1 MTSDHLDSDGVPLPD
16 GPLEEAAGG
25 DVVTLHRG
33 AGRARRPP
41 TTDAAELAV
50 CSFGEVA
57 ARVAAAGE
65 PRWLVEGLW
74 PADAYGVLA
83 ADIKAGKTWAA
94 LDLAVSVVTG
104 LPWFGHFACP
114 TPGGVLVFLGEG
126 GERAMVRRIEA
137 VATHK
142 GADPAVVAERLRLCF
157 RVPHLAAPGAGA
169 ELLAV
174 ERELEAHPAAL
185 VILDPLYLA
194 AGGASGSSLY
204 DMGAVLQAIQGVC
217 QAAGCALMVVTH
229 WKKTGDGKG
238 AERISGAGP
247 AAWARVIASVSVD
260 YRGADADGA
269 STVLLGFELI
279 GGELADT
286 CFRVR
291 RRVRAHDP
299 ADLGSPLAYTVEVL
313 PADDG
318 TVDDAAAAGLSPSRQ
333 WVLAALRAGG
343 GFQTVKQLG
352 DRLAEAGHAL
362 KPRTIQVGL
371 GELEAA
377 GLAAGSE
384 EGPGLARYW
393 SPATP
398 TDSSEKGGEGVP

>member
-1 MTSDHLDSDGVPLPD
+1 M
-16 GPLEEAAGG
+16 
-25 DVVTLHRG
+25 
-33 AGRARRPP
+33 
-41 TTDAAELAV
+41 
-50 CSFGEVA
+50 
-57 ARVAAAGE
+57 
-65 PRWLVEGLW
+65 
-74 PADAYGVLA
+74 
-83 ADIKAGKTWAA
+83 
-94 LDLAVSVVTG
+94 
-104 LPWFGHFACP
+104 
-114 TPGGVLVFLGEG
+114 
-126 GERAMVRRIEA
+126 
-137 VATHK
+137 
-142 GADPAVVAERLRLCF
+142 VAERLRLCF
-157 RVPHLAAPGAGA
+157 RVPYLAAPGAGQ
-169 ELLAV
+169 ELVAV
-174 ERELEAHPAAL
+174 ERELAAHPAAL

-260 YRGADADGA
+260 YCGADADGA

-286 CFRVR
+286 RFRVR
-291 RRVRAHDP
+291 RRVRADDP
-299 ADLGSPLAYTVEVL
+299 ADLASPLAYQVEVL

-362 KPRTIQVGL
+362 KPRTIQVAL

-377 GLAAGSE
+377 GLAQGSG

-393 SPATP
+393 SLATP
-398 TDSSEKGGEGVP
+398 DPGEDRAGEGAP